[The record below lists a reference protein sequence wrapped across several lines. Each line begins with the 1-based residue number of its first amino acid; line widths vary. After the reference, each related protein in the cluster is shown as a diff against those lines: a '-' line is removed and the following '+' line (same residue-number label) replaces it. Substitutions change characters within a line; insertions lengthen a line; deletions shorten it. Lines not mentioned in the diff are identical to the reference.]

1 MNRDVYKE
9 ELTSWASGLKEQV
22 KHDSS
27 LESCLDQLF
36 RLLDDADATEQEW
49 YEQAEAVY
57 EAISR
62 SSASKNPQQYRMVP
76 IGGHRLP
83 RLPYSYSALEPFI
96 SKEIMFLHHT
106 KHHQSYVDGLNK
118 AERELQEARQTK
130 QFQLVNHWERELAF
144 HGAGHYLHTIFW
156 YAMNPKGK
164 RRPTGELLEMINRS
178 FGSYSAFKEH
188 FSEAAKH
195 VEGVGWAI
203 LVWAPRSHRLEI
215 LIAEKHQL
223 MSQWD
228 VIPLLPLTYG
238 SMPTISNI
246 KMKRRNMWT
255 IGGTSLIGGSR
266 KDASPRRNTSCGSH
280 INRQKKSLNLK
291 V

>member
-1 MNRDVYKE
+1 MNRNEYKE
-9 ELTSWASGLKEQV
+9 ELTSWAREMKEQV
-22 KHDSS
+22 KHDSC
-27 LESCLDQLF
+27 LETLF
-36 RLLDDADATEQEW
+36 RSLDDPNATEQEW

-57 EAISR
+57 QAVGRHAQSDR
-62 SSASKNPQQYRMVP
+62 QSFRMVP

-83 RLPYSYSALEPFI
+83 RLPYSYSALEPYI
-96 SKEIMFLHHT
+96 SREIMFLHHT

-118 AERELQEARQTK
+118 AERELQKARQTK
-130 QFQLVNHWERELAF
+130 NFQLVNHWERELAF

-164 RRPTGELLEMINRS
+164 RKPTGELLEMINRS
-178 FGSYSAFKEH
+178 FGSYSAFKQQ

-215 LIAEKHQL
+215 LIAEKHQF

-228 VIPLLPLTYG
+228 VIPLLPLDVWEHAYYLQYQNERAKYVDNWWNVVDWRE
-238 SMPTISNI
+238 PERRFAQA
-246 KMKRRNMWT
+246 KRVQWE
-255 IGGTSLIGGSR
+255 
-266 KDASPRRNTSCGSH
+266 PF
-280 INRQKKSLNLK
+280 
-291 V
+291 